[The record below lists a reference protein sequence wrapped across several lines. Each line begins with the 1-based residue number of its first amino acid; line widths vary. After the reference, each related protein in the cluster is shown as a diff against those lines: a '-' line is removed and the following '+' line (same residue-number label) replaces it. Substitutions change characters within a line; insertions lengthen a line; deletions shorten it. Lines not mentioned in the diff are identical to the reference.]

1 MNAVI
6 QEHNSS
12 SIHAAPVAKPV
23 VRPAPG
29 AGFDLDALRSHML
42 VQMHKLE
49 AGKALYRAGQPF
61 RSLFLVHAGF
71 LKNTLV
77 SEDGRERVT
86 AFHMRGDVLGTEA
99 IGTSMHVCSAVALD
113 SSVVW
118 EVPYT
123 CLLRAGAAD
132 PSLQAR
138 LADILAAEMRNDRR
152 WMLAQSTLGA
162 EQRVASFLL
171 HMAARHEDLG
181 FSGRRFMLRMSRMD
195 IASFLALKHETVTR
209 ALSHLADL
217 GCIRIQLRDVQIT
230 DPSRLEQLSQQN
242 ERIH

>member
-1 MNAVI
+1 
-6 QEHNSS
+6 
-12 SIHAAPVAKPV
+12 
-23 VRPAPG
+23 
-29 AGFDLDALRSHML
+29 ML
-42 VQMHKLE
+42 VQMHKLG

-86 AFHMRGDVLGTEA
+86 AFHMRGDMLGTEA

-113 SSVVW
+113 SSIVW
-118 EVPYT
+118 EVPYA
-123 CLLRAGAAD
+123 CLLRASAAN
-132 PSLQAR
+132 PSLQSR
-138 LADILAAEMRNDRR
+138 LNDVLAAEVRNDRR

-181 FSGRRFMLRMSRMD
+181 FSGRHFMLRMSRMD

-209 ALSHLADL
+209 ALSHLAEL
-217 GCIRIQLRDVQIT
+217 GCIRIQLRDVQII
-230 DPSRLEQLSQQN
+230 DPTRLEKSSRQD
-242 ERIH
+242 ERAH